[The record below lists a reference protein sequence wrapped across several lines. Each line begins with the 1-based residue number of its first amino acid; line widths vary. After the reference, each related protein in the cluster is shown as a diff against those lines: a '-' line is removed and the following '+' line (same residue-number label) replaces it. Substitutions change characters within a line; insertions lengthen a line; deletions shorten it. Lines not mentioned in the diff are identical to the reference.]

1 MKKGAKVT
9 ALITGFLS
17 FDKLIGAAL
26 VRLVYFVG
34 FVCIV
39 IGVVVTMF
47 SGFGGGF
54 FAGLGTLVLAPI
66 VGAVGL
72 LFWRFACELYI
83 VLFKIGADIADMR
96 ASMLGQAPPAPAPA
110 PAPAAAPLAAPP
122 AA

>member
-1 MKKGAKVT
+1 MNAGFGNRKGAKV
-9 ALITGFLS
+9 AVLITGFLS

-34 FVCIV
+34 LAGIAL
-39 IGVVVTMF
+39 GTVVAMF
-47 SGFGGGF
+47 SGFGAGF
-54 FAGLGTLVLAPI
+54 FAGLGTLILAPI
-66 VGAVGL
+66 GGAVGL

-96 ASMLGQAPPAPAPA
+96 ASMLHQPQ
-110 PAPAAAPLAAPP
+110 AAPLAPPP